1 MEENKRDQTLVRT
14 DKTVPTALIVDDE
27 PLVRAHLRK
36 LLTTQGVEVVGEAGN
51 STDAL
56 RLTEDLHP
64 DLLFLDI
71 RMPGLTG
78 LQLAGALQYSSVNSR
93 IIFVTGYSEHA
104 LEAFE
109 HGALDYLV
117 KPVSLERLAK
127 TLARVRNL
135 RTEPP
140 SVPETSQ
147 TISEAAAS
155 AGPLQRLP
163 IRSGYAV
170 RLVRI
175 EEIRWVRS
183 RDKRIVVTTRD
194 GEFPTYY
201 TLTQLEALLP
211 ADQFFRIHESCIV
224 RLNEIEELLFLG
236 NHSYSVQLVG
246 GQELPVGRSR
256 YAALQQRLGIDQ
268 LPPA

>member
-1 MEENKRDQTLVRT
+1 M
-14 DKTVPTALIVDDE
+14 PTALIVDDE
-27 PLVRAHLRK
+27 PMVRAHLRK
-36 LLTTQGVEVVGEAGN
+36 LLTTQGVEVIGEAGN
-51 STDAL
+51 SNEAL
-56 RLTEDLHP
+56 QLTEDLRP

-78 LQLAGALQYSSVNSR
+78 MQLAGALQFSSVNSR

-117 KPVSLERLAK
+117 KPVSAERLAK
-127 TLARVRNL
+127 TLIRARGALADAQGRQDATQAIAN
-135 RTEPP
+135 
-140 SVPETSQ
+140 
-147 TISEAAAS
+147 AAAS
-155 AGPLQRLP
+155 AGTMQRLP
-163 IRSGYAV
+163 IRSGYTV

-175 EEIRWVRS
+175 EEILWARS
-183 RDKRIVVTTRD
+183 RDKRVVVVTKD

-211 ADQFFRIHESCIV
+211 ADLFFRIHDSCIV

-236 NHSYSVQLVG
+236 NHTYSVQLVG

-268 LPPA
+268 LSSS